1 MDFNSTCALLQ
12 LKKMQEEMRKLVD
25 EGGKKKKKTKK
36 EKKSSLGGAGPSGK
50 VKVEDKAKSGAHHY
64 ELPPDVKPPLGAFST
79 STPKP
84 KAKGKAGRGAGGT
97 AAAAAAAMPG
107 VPGGAQPVKPRGKP
121 GPKPGPRKK
130 NPPAGAAA
138 TSAPYADSE
147 DEDTAKPMSYDEKRQ
162 LSLDINKL
170 PGININNFFLS
181 KFLIFILLQ
190 VTSLE
195 E

>member
-1 MDFNSTCALLQ
+1 
-12 LKKMQEEMRKLVD
+12 MQEEMKKLVD
-25 EGGKKKKKTKK
+25 EGGKKTKKKK
-36 EKKSSLGGAGPSGK
+36 EKKKSSVGAGPSSK
-50 VKVEDKAKSGAHHY
+50 VKVEDKTKSGAHHY

-107 VPGGAQPVKPRGKP
+107 VPGAQPVKPRGKP

-130 NPPAGAAA
+130 NPPAGAPV
-138 TSAPYADSE
+138 SAPPYADSE

-170 PGININNFFLS
+170 PGKILCNVFFTMLS
-181 KFLIFILLQ
+181 LCLCR
-190 VTSLE
+190 
-195 E
+195 